1 MRRAWLFSGLK
12 CTGAWV
18 LLSTLPLAL
27 ALRVSVQGLQVTL
40 LTNLAVRSQ
49 LPLLFLVLLA
59 LLAMLGTGELAL
71 WREALVLLA
80 WASGLLL
87 SVLALLLLLL
97 LRIRVLGCT
106 VLALLRCLA
115 VAHAARGRA
124 AGLFWGAVLRH
135 ISY

>member
-1 MRRAWLFSGLK
+1 VRRAWLFSGLK

-97 LRIRVLGCT
+97 RIWVLGCT